1 MLKFINTAN
10 TMAKKYKDFE
20 ITDFNDESEEVSKTQ
35 KKQMAVE
42 LREVAKSITEM
53 SKAKLAQ
60 LELPP
65 QFLDAI
71 EEAKRINSHIAKK
84 RHFQYMGKLLIK
96 LDHVGIQEKL
106 VKINNLDGHFQI
118 RDEVITAWIEHF
130 NENEKPL
137 FDYLFETYPY
147 DEISTLRQTLRNFK
161 KKPDHPH
168 NRKKLFQAL
177 RSLDNQSELV
187 YPMTLI

>member
-1 MLKFINTAN
+1 MG
-10 TMAKKYKDFE
+10 KKYKDFE

-42 LREVAKSITEM
+42 LREVAKLITDM
-53 SKAKLAQ
+53 PKGKVAQ
-60 LELPP
+60 LDLPA

-96 LDHVGIQEKL
+96 MDHVGIQEKL
-106 VKINNLDGHFQI
+106 VRINNLDGHFQI
-118 RDEVITAWIEHF
+118 RDEVITAWIDHLNES
-130 NENEKPL
+130 ENEKAL
-137 FDYLFETYPY
+137 FEYLFENHPH
-147 DEISTLRQTLRNFK
+147 DEVSTLRQTLRNFK
-161 KKPDHPH
+161 KKPNHPH

-177 RSLDNQSELV
+177 RALDNQQELV
-187 YPMTLI
+187 YPMTLT

>member
-1 MLKFINTAN
+1 MG
-10 TMAKKYKDFE
+10 KKYKDFE
-20 ITDFNDESEEVSKTQ
+20 ITDFNDESEEISKTQ

-42 LREVAKSITEM
+42 LREVAILITALP
-53 SKAKLAQ
+53 KAKLAQ

-71 EEAKRINSHIAKK
+71 EESKRINSHIAKK
-84 RHFQYMGKLLIK
+84 RHFQFMGKMLIK
-96 LDHVGIQEKL
+96 LDHVGIQQKL

-118 RDEVITAWIEHF
+118 RDEVITAWIEHLT
-130 NENEKPL
+130 ENEKPM
-137 FDYLFETYPY
+137 FDYLFEHHPH
-147 DEISTLRQTLRNFK
+147 DEVSTLRQTLRNFK

-177 RSLDNQSELV
+177 RSLDNQHELV
-187 YPMTLI
+187 YPLTLF